1 MKKIVFALLLLLI
14 ICTTAY
20 AEEIIYPT
28 TVGKLDAQ
36 IRMFGN
42 GTITGLEK
50 NEQAKF
56 QTLTFQESEFQKV
69 QIVKE
74 ALYING
80 DTIYPSHIIDE
91 FGNKYVV
98 FNIPQNGDFNYELIA
113 DIQNNS
119 LIKEVRDY
127 NLGAVSKEAQM
138 YLLPSEKIES
148 NSVEIMTVEKNK
160 LYSDSFTDSLNK
172 TIIWVNDYVEYAQ
185 GKDFTKYY
193 LLQKSAMETLL
204 EKKGVCDEFSNLA
217 AGLLRAKG
225 FATKIVTGVTFDGK
239 EWGNHAWIEVYH
251 DKIGTWIPSDP
262 TFRESGFVDAM
273 HIKIGSFTDVSL
285 SLAKAFF
292 PQNASV
298 TFYTQTIPEVTI
310 RNKEYFNQVKLDAPE
325 TQLKT
330 MQWND
335 VNVLITNLTNRT
347 MIFPLKIQTT
357 TNNNK
362 IDTVACVGENANQ
375 CLIVEEAKQSIM
387 LAPRES
393 KRITF
398 WLYPNIALDDQ
409 HYIQTSLT
417 YYSLSEPAKANIKII
432 KGKSE
437 TTGKFLI
444 NDVTPIAHEKQLL
457 IQIQA
462 TNFFPIDKEITI
474 NIKSDSG
481 EVNSKEIIPSF
492 SSKTISK
499 EIDDYNDNAYYL
511 TITTPTSTLTQTIVP
526 EKQKITIVPTD
537 QNVTQKGEGNIAIS
551 QFIDINKEDNL
562 ASQLVENPMII
573 IITLLAGVAVML
585 FVLFWVNKRYV

>member
-217 AGLLRAKG
+217 AGL
-225 FATKIVTGVTFDGK
+225 
-239 EWGNHAWIEVYH
+239 
-251 DKIGTWIPSDP
+251 
-262 TFRESGFVDAM
+262 
-273 HIKIGSFTDVSL
+273 
-285 SLAKAFF
+285 
-292 PQNASV
+292 
-298 TFYTQTIPEVTI
+298 
-310 RNKEYFNQVKLDAPE
+310 
-325 TQLKT
+325 
-330 MQWND
+330 
-335 VNVLITNLTNRT
+335 
-347 MIFPLKIQTT
+347 
-357 TNNNK
+357 
-362 IDTVACVGENANQ
+362 
-375 CLIVEEAKQSIM
+375 
-387 LAPRES
+387 
-393 KRITF
+393 
-398 WLYPNIALDDQ
+398 
-409 HYIQTSLT
+409 
-417 YYSLSEPAKANIKII
+417 
-432 KGKSE
+432 
-437 TTGKFLI
+437 
-444 NDVTPIAHEKQLL
+444 
-457 IQIQA
+457 
-462 TNFFPIDKEITI
+462 
-474 NIKSDSG
+474 
-481 EVNSKEIIPSF
+481 
-492 SSKTISK
+492 
-499 EIDDYNDNAYYL
+499 
-511 TITTPTSTLTQTIVP
+511 
-526 EKQKITIVPTD
+526 
-537 QNVTQKGEGNIAIS
+537 
-551 QFIDINKEDNL
+551 
-562 ASQLVENPMII
+562 
-573 IITLLAGVAVML
+573 
-585 FVLFWVNKRYV
+585 